1 MSCGRETGFSDL
13 ASERLSDLTSQSINP
28 PIIQALFHF
37 EWVTKEKGSNA
48 KALTG
53 AQNCFTTKDT
63 KSTKESEDE
72 ALDLA
77 LKLGRCSN
85 RSPVYYT
92 PRGNIAQPIAVFD
105 NPSSSILRVLRALRG
120 EVSSASVQY
129 EPELEVTTCSKLQGT
144 STQLFNFKWAFNN

>member
-1 MSCGRETGFSDL
+1 MSCVKEPGFSDL
-13 ASERLSDLTSQSINP
+13 AIERLSDLTSQSISL
-28 PIIQALFHF
+28 PIIQALCHF

-63 KSTKESEDE
+63 KSAKESEDE

-77 LKLGRCSN
+77 LRLGGGCSS

-92 PRGNIAQPIAVFD
+92 PRGDITQPIAAFD
-105 NPSSSILRVLRALRG
+105 NSSSSILRALRG
-120 EVSSASVQY
+120 ELSSASVQY
-129 EPELEVTTCSKLQGT
+129 EPELEVTTCSKLEGT
-144 STQLFNFKWAFNN
+144 STQLFNLKQALEN